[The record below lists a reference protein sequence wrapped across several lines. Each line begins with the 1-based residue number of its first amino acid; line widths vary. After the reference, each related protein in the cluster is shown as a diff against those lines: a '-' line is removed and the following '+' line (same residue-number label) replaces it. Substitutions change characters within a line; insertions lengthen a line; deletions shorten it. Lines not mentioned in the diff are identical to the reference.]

1 MTDTKTLVN
10 FNVPTTILQTFDK
23 LCRLYGKPRS
33 QILNELLYG
42 YILEFG
48 QQAFSRLDQVRKIDE
63 SLNFAFENGDGADLD
78 DQPPKSENDVQSGL
92 NRKFSSFGRKDE
104 KPSEDR

>member
-1 MTDTKTLVN
+1 MIYTKTLVN

-42 YILEFG
+42 YIFEVVAPSWTGL
-48 QQAFSRLDQVRKIDE
+48 RL
-63 SLNFAFENGDGADLD
+63 S
-78 DQPPKSENDVQSGL
+78 
-92 NRKFSSFGRKDE
+92 
-104 KPSEDR
+104 

>member
-1 MTDTKTLVN
+1 MTDTKTLIN

-33 QILNELLYG
+33 QILNELLYS

-63 SLNFAFENGDGADLD
+63 SLNFAFENGDGADSD
-78 DQPPKSENDVQSGL
+78 DQPPKAENDVQRGL
-92 NRKFSSFGRKDE
+92 NRKFSSFGRKAANH
-104 KPSEDR
+104 SEDR

>member
-33 QILNELLYG
+33 QILHELLYS

-48 QQAFSRLDQVRKIDE
+48 QQAFSRFDQVRKIDE

-78 DQPPKSENDVQSGL
+78 DHSPKAENDVQSGL
-92 NRKFSSFGRKDE
+92 KRKFSSFGRKDE

>member
-42 YILEFG
+42 YILDFG
-48 QQAFSRLDQVRKIDE
+48 QQAFSRFDQVRKIDE
-63 SLNFAFENGDGADLD
+63 SLNFAFENGDGGNLY
-78 DQPPKSENDVQSGL
+78 DQPPKAENDVQNGL
-92 NRKFSSFGRKDE
+92 NRKFSSFGRKDANH
-104 KPSEDR
+104 SEDR

>member
-1 MTDTKTLVN
+1 MNETKTLVN

-48 QQAFSRLDQVRKIDE
+48 QQAFSRFDQVRKIDE
-63 SLNFAFENGDGADLD
+63 SLNFVFEHVDGADLD
-78 DQPPKSENDVQSGL
+78 DDSPKAENDVQSGL
-92 NRKFSSFGRKDE
+92 KRKFSSFGRKDE

>member
-1 MTDTKTLVN
+1 MTDTKTLIN

-23 LCRLYGKPRS
+23 LCRLNGKPRS

-48 QQAFSRLDQVRKIDE
+48 QQAFSRFDQVRKIDE
-63 SLNFAFENGDGADLD
+63 SLDSAFKKADGADLD
-78 DQPPKSENDVQSGL
+78 DHSPKAENDVQTGL

-104 KPSEDR
+104 KPSEVR

>member
-23 LCRLYGKPRS
+23 LCRLNGKPRS
-33 QILNELLYG
+33 QILNELLYS

-48 QQAFSRLDQVRKIDE
+48 QQAFSRFDQVRKINE
-63 SLNFAFENGDGADLD
+63 SLNIAFENGDGANLD
-78 DQPPKSENDVQSGL
+78 DLSPKAENDVQRGL
-92 NRKFSSFGRKDE
+92 NRKFSSFGRKAANH
-104 KPSEDR
+104 SEDR

>member
-1 MTDTKTLVN
+1 MIDTKTLVN

-23 LCRLYGKPRS
+23 LCRVYGKPRS

-48 QQAFSRLDQVRKIDE
+48 QQAFSRFDQVRKIDE
-63 SLNFAFENGDGADLD
+63 SLNTAFEESDGRDLD
-78 DQPPKSENDVQSGL
+78 DLSPKARNDVQGGL
-92 NRKFSSFGRKDE
+92 NRKFSSFGRKVS
-104 KPSEDR
+104 KPVEDR

>member
-1 MTDTKTLVN
+1 MADTKTLVN

-33 QILNELLYG
+33 QILDELLYS

-48 QQAFSRLDQVRKIDE
+48 QQAFSRFDQVRKIDE
-63 SLNFAFENGDGADLD
+63 SLNFAFENVDGADLD
-78 DQPPKSENDVQSGL
+78 DHSPKAENDVVSGL

-104 KPSEDR
+104 KPSEDC

>member
-23 LCRLYGKPRS
+23 LCRLYGKSRS
-33 QILNELLYG
+33 QILNELLYS

-48 QQAFSRLDQVRKIDE
+48 QQAFSRFDQVRKIDE
-63 SLNFAFENGDGADLD
+63 SLNSAFENVDGADLD
-78 DQPPKSENDVQSGL
+78 DHSPKAENDVQRGL
-92 NRKFSSFGRKDE
+92 NRKFSSFGRKAANH
-104 KPSEDR
+104 SEDR

>member
-1 MTDTKTLVN
+1 MADTKTLVN

-48 QQAFSRLDQVRKIDE
+48 QQASSRFDQVRKIDE

-78 DQPPKSENDVQSGL
+78 DLPPKAVNDVQSGL
-92 NRKFSSFGRKDE
+92 KRKFSSFGRKDA

>member
-1 MTDTKTLVN
+1 MTETKTLVN

-48 QQAFSRLDQVRKIDE
+48 QQAFSRFDQVRKIDE
-63 SLNFAFENGDGADLD
+63 SLNTAFERSDGTDLD
-78 DQPPKSENDVQSGL
+78 DLPPKAENDVQNGL
-92 NRKFSSFGRKDE
+92 KRKFSSFGRKDE
-104 KPSEDR
+104 KPSEAR